1 MKITRE
7 MLDRGYVE
15 IDRYDLKSWKVVNDY
30 NANTKVGMERIQRV
44 GGLRRAFKITNI
56 LITVFVLIMSSPK
69 LVSNNLYLALAA
81 LLIAALIVCMIKKGY
96 RIYAIISFAY
106 AILDIRF
113 ALVGVL
119 NIVMYFL
126 MYREEKILSEMP
138 GFPNFETLRIV
149 TVDNKK
155 EVDKIDYYEY
165 PKNM

>member
-30 NANTKVGMERIQRV
+30 NASTKVGMERIQRV

-149 TVDNKK
+149 TVDNK
-155 EVDKIDYYEY
+155 
-165 PKNM
+165 

>member
-15 IDRYDLKSWKVVNDY
+15 IDRYDLKSWKVAAHKD
-30 NANTKVGMERIQRV
+30 TI
-44 GGLRRAFKITNI
+44 
-56 LITVFVLIMSSPK
+56 K
-69 LVSNNLYLALAA
+69 LGNNLYLALAA

>member
-30 NANTKVGMERIQRV
+30 NASTKVGMERIQRV

-155 EVDKIDYYEY
+155 EVDKMDYYEY

>member
-30 NANTKVGMERIQRV
+30 NASTKVGMERIQRV

>member
-30 NANTKVGMERIQRV
+30 NASTKVGMERIQRV

-81 LLIAALIVCMIKKGY
+81 LLIVALIVCMIKKGY

-155 EVDKIDYYEY
+155 EVDKMDYYEY
-165 PKNM
+165 SKNM

>member
-30 NANTKVGMERIQRV
+30 NASTKVGMERIQRV

-155 EVDKIDYYEY
+155 EVDKIDYYQY